1 MLLYDIGYIK
11 QNVTAEQVAIDAGCS
26 VKNSRCA
33 ATWRGGE
40 NTTSVSFKNGRF
52 HDFGANKDGSSI
64 DLYMILHNNC
74 DFNTA
79 VEEMGDRYCPGMKN
93 QIPKNPATA
102 TAWEPVNL
110 PKDDEYKTTYEKKV
124 EEGFKVTAIYQYKDK
139 NGAVVYEVHRLEK
152 PGENKVTLP
161 FTPSLNRW
169 RRPDKSQLV
178 LYNLPE
184 VLKPENT
191 TIYLNEGEKAAQACI
206 DHGLCGTTS
215 GGSSSWLP
223 QFAISLFAKD
233 VVILRDNDDAGLE
246 YALTA
251 AYDLLGGEKGPS
263 LVRSLKIL
271 TTWTKEKSSDGKKSG
286 GDVADWFDFNED
298 GKAKERLLK
307 LIDGAPPMTRDKDLK
322 TIKVQ
327 LEAAKE
333 REKTKDLKD
342 VVLCAA
348 NWLKEPEDQ
357 PKVIVDNL
365 LNAGDVGFIV
375 GPSKIRKTF
384 FTMQLALSVATN
396 IDFLGFHVPTFRK
409 VLYLQLEVKPYHF
422 QRRLMQMAR
431 SMEIK
436 PDDLGWLYLANMR
449 GMSEGYFNEDAL
461 TRLIVEQ
468 KPELTII
475 DPAYLL
481 LGDENDQAEA
491 KEFVKRLARTATK
504 TESAMIAV
512 FHTAKPNLSTG
523 SRAAIDAVCG
533 SNVFGRFA
541 DSQIVLSPHENGGD
555 YVVLQTVTRNY
566 KSPADCT
573 IRFDAGRFVQDAA
586 PAVMAKPGKWLKTV
600 GEIDGAKVA
609 AWFEDYGETMNRSM
623 LATCLK
629 AEGVKVQE
637 IDSQIGKLLQA
648 GLIVEETKKGARGAR
663 LFHAGGENSQ
673 NNDKPPLAEDSD
685 IPQNEDF

>member
-1 MLLYDIGYIK
+1 
-11 QNVTAEQVAIDAGCS
+11 
-26 VKNSRCA
+26 
-33 ATWRGGE
+33 
-40 NTTSVSFKNGRF
+40 
-52 HDFGANKDGSSI
+52 
-64 DLYMILHNNC
+64 MILHNNC